1 MSSILITKEKDWK
14 FLGINKGYQC
24 AVYEEGMFISQT
36 TRNVP
41 NIHFRFPDW
50 RDSWH
55 SRCLFSLQVNYN
67 HNDYVYSESKF
78 TDLLW
83 DFPFVK
89 FDTKEFSVF
98 TEI

>member
-1 MSSILITKEKDWK
+1 MFQTSTFGFLIDGLVGT
-14 FLGINKGYQC
+14 
-24 AVYEEGMFISQT
+24 
-36 TRNVP
+36 
-41 NIHFRFPDW
+41 PDV
-50 RDSWH
+50 
-55 SRCLFSLQVNYN
+55 CFSLQDNYN